1 MSQRGGSQHAAAAS
15 VADGLDFSGEIA
27 LCLWHFRI
35 CKLACEVIC
44 GIVMRWVAA
53 TVSLGKLSIFA
64 IRRLEMAYHTCSS
77 PVSRVVVLVGLVVV
91 ACLPSPAEVKRND
104 VVIMKNGDRL
114 TGEVKK
120 LENGVLYV
128 KTAYFSGSVGL
139 DWLQVEK
146 VQSTGEFQVVLKNGD
161 RSVGKIEKVPAEEAP
176 GKDFGVNV
184 PSGEVHASA
193 DDVVTIETQKRN
205 FWRQLTGAIDFGLD
219 FTSGNGQTSFSSDAS
234 ANYLTRKWM
243 AGVSFNSSFAGQS
256 GTSKTNLV
264 ETQTLDGL
272 FMSRNSFVAGL
283 GDFLHSSQ
291 QDLSL
296 RTTLGGVYGRY
307 WLRTNHNSLVW
318 LAGVVYAHES
328 FQAANQPSDQ
338 NVEAL
343 LGLQYQLFRF
353 DRYSM
358 QSQLLVYP
366 GLSDAGRI
374 RSTTKTTFSMKLT
387 NNFHTDFSFWD
398 NYDSRPPTNAK
409 GNELG
414 ISNSLGWTF

>member
-1 MSQRGGSQHAAAAS
+1 
-15 VADGLDFSGEIA
+15 
-27 LCLWHFRI
+27 
-35 CKLACEVIC
+35 
-44 GIVMRWVAA
+44 
-53 TVSLGKLSIFA
+53 
-64 IRRLEMAYHTCSS
+64 MAYRTCRN
-77 PVSRVVVLVGLVVV
+77 PASRLVVFV
-91 ACLPSPAEVKRND
+91 GFIILACLPSSAKVNRHD

-120 LENGVLYV
+120 LASGVLYI
-128 KTAYFSGSVGL
+128 KTDYFSGSVGL

-161 RSVGKIEKVPAEEAP
+161 RSIGKIEKVPEQEAP
-176 GKDFGVNV
+176 GKDFGVNIE
-184 PSGEVHASA
+184 SGEVHAPA
-193 DDVVTIETQKRN
+193 EDVVTIETQKRN

-219 FTSGNGQTSFSSDAS
+219 FTSGNSQTSFSSDAS
-234 ANYLTRKWM
+234 ANYLARKWF
-243 AGVSFNSSFAGQS
+243 AGANFNSSFSGQS
-256 GTSKTNLV
+256 GASKTNLV
-264 ETQTLDGL
+264 ETQTIDGI
-272 FMSRNSFVAGL
+272 FMSRNSFIAGL

-296 RTTLGGVYGRY
+296 RSTLGALYGRY
-307 WLRTNHNSLVW
+307 WLRTNHNSLA
-318 LAGVVYAHES
+318 LLGGVVYTHET

-366 GLSDAGRI
+366 GLSDSGRV
-374 RSTTKTTFSMKLT
+374 RTTTKTTFSMKLT